1 MNLEC
6 SKQAHLSAPLMQE
19 LQTQLSVFESKT
31 KKAGYLRCYQPLKLH
46 QMVYICENI

>member
-19 LQTQLSVFESKT
+19 VQTQLSVFEG
-31 KKAGYLRCYQPLKLH
+31 KAGYSRCYQPLKLH